1 MIDLEATTVPWIDPE
16 RRKPLCDV
24 PWLGTSVVLSDGKV
38 NFCCYT
44 SAVAGNVNE
53 LTFDEIWNGPVM
65 RNIRSELAQNR
76 FPVECKTDSCPIF
89 RGDTLNYLR
98 VRMDGEESLVL
109 CGRKELAGTELTA
122 SRTPE
127 RRVSIAIETQ
137 NSAGVRAVDLF
148 VAIKRPNGTLYFLPE
163 GDETSFRRVMSFR
176 FPAQCQPAFPRT
188 TNDSSSVSGRWKRKH
203 SLTKATRSGRRS
215 CFRSRTRMCP
225 PTCSGPIASSSE
237 LTQLGARSPRQAS
250 TWVKGA
256 VTSFMSPLHRP
267 LGRCEPPLDR
277 SKAAGRGRGMRPQF
291 RLVPLSW

>member
-16 RRKPLCDV
+16 RRKPLYDV

-163 GDETSFRRVMSFR
+163 GDEL
-176 FPAQCQPAFPRT
+176 PIPCA
-188 TNDSSSVSGRWKRKH
+188 VS
-203 SLTKATRSGRRS
+203 
-215 CFRSRTRMCP
+215 
-225 PTCSGPIASSSE
+225 ASIPE
-237 LTQLGARSPRQAS
+237 DNQ
-250 TWVKGA
+250 
-256 VTSFMSPLHRP
+256 
-267 LGRCEPPLDR
+267 
-277 SKAAGRGRGMRPQF
+277 
-291 RLVPLSW
+291 RLVIGEWPLEEEALADEGNEVWAAFLFPESNPNVPANVLWADRVVV